1 MSEQALQTKIRKLEL
16 ENQKLRKNKIQNNNE
31 RRRLRFRVKEITE
44 NRDKWRTR
52 SKTLS
57 EELEKAKKSIKNVVL
72 GDNSITNIA
81 RHQYS
86 DVIIKICVSA
96 CILGNCGLRSS
107 VKVVSSIALILNLEL
122 GKIPSKSSISNWIKK
137 IGYSVYMNS
146 ISSIYENGY
155 GLIIDES
162 MVVGQE
168 RMFVVLGIASS
179 KVTESALSFG
189 EIKIMYIGVSGSWS
203 GSEIAE
209 VLQEVTAKQ
218 GKKPD
223 YVISDK
229 GCTMIKGISDAG
241 LIRVADVGHEIARLT
256 ELRYKNGA
264 LDEFT
269 KAAAQSKAKL
279 IMTPLSYLLCPKQRK
294 IARFMNLSKIIQWGV
309 NILDSFEHMTK
320 FEQEKMQWIKEH
332 EQIIIEMSSVFK
344 KTDIILEKIKKKG
357 LSYPN
362 INSCLEICSERRDK
376 LSDIMALLMEDIYY
390 YLLAERNKLPCIK
403 TVWHASSDIIES
415 LFGKMKAKNP
425 TNLLHGITSSI
436 LFLPLLTKIDKDLP
450 QLNVNIKEAME
461 STFMSE
467 IEAWT
472 KVQLVE
478 NQVIRRNKLFKK

>member
-86 DVIIKICVSA
+86 DIIIKICVSA

-309 NILDSFEHMTK
+309 NK
-320 FEQEKMQWIKEH
+320 F
-332 EQIIIEMSSVFK
+332 
-344 KTDIILEKIKKKG
+344 
-357 LSYPN
+357 
-362 INSCLEICSERRDK
+362 
-376 LSDIMALLMEDIYY
+376 
-390 YLLAERNKLPCIK
+390 
-403 TVWHASSDIIES
+403 
-415 LFGKMKAKNP
+415 
-425 TNLLHGITSSI
+425 
-436 LFLPLLTKIDKDLP
+436 
-450 QLNVNIKEAME
+450 
-461 STFMSE
+461 
-467 IEAWT
+467 
-472 KVQLVE
+472 
-478 NQVIRRNKLFKK
+478 